1 MKKKAPVPR
10 DLNIAATPTSFGIE
24 FLFKEGLLRFSGNS
38 YPENAVDFFQPLLN
52 WVEDYLQVPR
62 QQTLVEYRVNYFNT
76 SSSKYL
82 FQIMELINAFHQ
94 KGNTVNVVWVSNEE
108 NDEMLE
114 TWREIMG
121 ELEME
126 YAVKDR

>member
-52 WVEDYLQVPR
+52 WVVDYLQIPR

-94 KGNTVNVVWVSNEE
+94 KGNTVNVVWVSNKE

>member
-1 MKKKAPVPR
+1 MKKKAPVSR

-52 WVEDYLQVPR
+52 WVVDYLQVPR